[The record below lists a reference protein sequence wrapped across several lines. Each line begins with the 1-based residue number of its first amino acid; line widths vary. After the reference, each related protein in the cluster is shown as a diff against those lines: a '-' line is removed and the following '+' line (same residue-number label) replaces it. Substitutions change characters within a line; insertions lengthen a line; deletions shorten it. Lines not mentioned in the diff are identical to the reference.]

1 VPTDNP
7 QVPRTVANPLRFGF
21 AVQPTAARAPELG
34 EHTDAILR
42 EAGFAAAEIKA
53 LRKDGAVG

>member
-1 VPTDNP
+1 
-7 QVPRTVANPLRFGF
+7 L
-21 AVQPTAARAPELG
+21 QPKAARAPELG

-42 EAGFAAAEIKA
+42 EAGFATAEIKA